1 MAIVV
6 DGKLTVP
13 LYHGTN
19 ELFYES
25 IKEHGFGGLDI
36 IKELHVVEVLRELL
50 TICKERLSA
59 HVEDRWIGW
68 MTCADFIAGQNVTA
82 SGANFRH
89 GSVYLTAADYKA
101 MSHATAYETGSEIL
115 ECFMMIW
122 KRLQEHQIDI
132 PESVLRRSQRILEF
146 ASGGKCPLLFVLNSV
161 PISILAAE
169 DGGDVKSVFAS
180 PASILSEDPKFF
192 GVMCQSLNFELLQP
206 MPISEIKVF
215 RMVKDNSSEQDQY
228 SVVPYEPHHISGVN
242 FTATDGR
249 RWVRDNGWGYGKWVE
264 F

>member
-6 DGKLTVP
+6 DGKLTIP

-25 IKEHGFGGLDI
+25 IKEHGFGGRDL
-36 IKELHVVEVLRELL
+36 IKELHVIEVLRELL
-50 TICKERLSA
+50 TICKECLPAR
-59 HVEDRWIGW
+59 VEDRWIGW
-68 MTCADFIAGQNVTA
+68 MTSADFIARQNVTA

-122 KRLQEHQIDI
+122 KRLHEHQIEL
-132 PESVLRRSQRILEF
+132 PESVLRDSKPILQF
-146 ASGGKCPLLFVLNSV
+146 ASGRKCPLLFVLHDV
-161 PISILAAE
+161 PVSILAAE
-169 DGGDVKSVFAS
+169 NGGDVDSVLAG
-180 PASILSEDPKFF
+180 PASILSENPNFF
-192 GVMCQSLNFELLQP
+192 GVLCQALNFELLQP
-206 MPISEIKVF
+206 IPVSDVKVF
-215 RMVKDNSSEQDQY
+215 QMVKDYSSEQEPY
-228 SVVPYEPHHISGVN
+228 SVVPYKPTHPSGVI

>member
-6 DGKLTVP
+6 DGKLTIP

-25 IKEHGFGGLDI
+25 IKEHGFGGRDI

-50 TICKERLSA
+50 TICKECLPA
-59 HVEDRWIGW
+59 YVEDRWIGW
-68 MTCADFIAGQNVTA
+68 MTSADFIARQNVTA

-101 MSHATAYETGSEIL
+101 MSLATAYETGSEIL
-115 ECFMMIW
+115 ECFMMIS
-122 KRLQEHQIDI
+122 KRLHEHQIEL
-132 PESVLRRSQRILEF
+132 PESILRRSKPILEF
-146 ASGGKCPLLFVLNSV
+146 ASGGKCPLLFVLNDV

-169 DGGDVKSVFAS
+169 NGGDANSVFAG
-180 PASILSEDPKFF
+180 PASILSEDPNFF
-192 GVMCQSLNFELLQP
+192 GVLCQALNFELLQP

-215 RMVKDNSSEQDQY
+215 RMVKDYSSEQDQY
-228 SVVPYEPHHISGVN
+228 SVVPYEPPRVSGAN
-242 FTATDGR
+242 GTATDGR
-249 RWVRDNGWGYGKWVE
+249 RWVRDNGWGYGKWVK